1 MDESVKVLQMI
12 FATAEGGTF
21 RISVGNTRDDLEDKD
36 VKDVMDTIAKSKA
49 FKTGKGEVTNKVEAR
64 YVTQQI
70 QKVEIAD

>member
-1 MDESVKVLQMI
+1 MDEPVKVLQMI

-21 RISVGNTRDDLEDKD
+21 RISVANTKDNLEDKD
-36 VKDVMDTIAKSKA
+36 IKAVMDTIASSKA

-70 QKVEIAD
+70 QKVEIAG